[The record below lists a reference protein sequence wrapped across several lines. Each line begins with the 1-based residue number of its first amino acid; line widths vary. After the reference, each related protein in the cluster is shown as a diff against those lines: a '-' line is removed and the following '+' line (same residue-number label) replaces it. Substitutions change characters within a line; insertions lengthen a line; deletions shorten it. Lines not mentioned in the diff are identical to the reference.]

1 MAFFVDVLL
10 ASQAILP
17 FLVGTGTRD
26 EALRKSAWE
35 ARVIVEGKPRGF
47 SEHCLMEAIISRS
60 RTSATSVTFHE
71 QFQ

>member
-10 ASQAILP
+10 ASHAILP

-35 ARVIVEGKPRGF
+35 AMGDSRGK
-47 SEHCLMEAIISRS
+47 ASRI
-60 RTSATSVTFHE
+60 F
-71 QFQ
+71 

>member
-1 MAFFVDVLL
+1 MALFVDVLL

-35 ARVIVEGKPRGF
+35 AMGDSRGKAARIF
-47 SEHCLMEAIISRS
+47 
-60 RTSATSVTFHE
+60 
-71 QFQ
+71 

>member
-10 ASQAILP
+10 ASHAILP

-35 ARVIVEGKPRGF
+35 VMGDSRGK
-47 SEHCLMEAIISRS
+47 ASRIFCALS
-60 RTSATSVTFHE
+60 YGSNYLTLE
-71 QFQ
+71 D